1 MKVFQEE
8 LLEPL
13 ARYFRFQ
20 KGVKEIGGKNFI
32 IVDLGCGP
40 KIRFYKFI
48 SQRNF
53 EIKKYI
59 GIDPL
64 LDESLKIGINK
75 NVRLIR
81 ASLSRRIPLKDGAAD
96 YVVGFAFL
104 EHLNNPE
111 KIVKES
117 LRILKKGGKV
127 IFTSPSNRARIVLEF
142 LAFKAGLISKREIL
156 EHKTYFTKEILTC
169 AFKNYKKG
177 FTVKHQ
183 YFEFGLNNLI
193 VIEKNK

>member
-1 MKVFQEE
+1 
-8 LLEPL
+8 L
-13 ARYFRFQ
+13 
-20 KGVKEIGGKNFI
+20 GKNFV

-40 KIRFYKFI
+40 RIRFYKFI

-75 NVRLIR
+75 NVRLIK
-81 ASLSRRIPLKDGAAD
+81 APLSTRIPLKNGAAD
-96 YVVGFAFL
+96 YVVGFAFI

-127 IFTSPSNRARIVLEF
+127 IFTSPSNKAKIVLEF

-156 EHKTYFTKEILTC
+156 EHKNYFTKETLVSS
-169 AFKNYKKG
+169 FKKHEKG
-177 FTVKHQ
+177 FSIKHQ
-183 YFEFGLNNLI
+183 YFEFGLNNFI
-193 VIEKNK
+193 VIKKSR